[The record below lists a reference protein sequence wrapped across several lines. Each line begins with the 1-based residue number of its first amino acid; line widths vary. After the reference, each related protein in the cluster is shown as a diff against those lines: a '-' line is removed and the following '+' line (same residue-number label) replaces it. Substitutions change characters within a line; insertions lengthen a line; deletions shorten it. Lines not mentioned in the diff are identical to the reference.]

1 MAYYAEQRCK
11 ELADEGKIEYLVS
24 VSNDAAQMTTQLDDF
39 KTWGAD
45 AIVAFPQWEGMEA
58 PIQQA
63 IDEGIT
69 VVNFDIAIEAD
80 GVYRVS
86 GDNEGMGKDAAE
98 YIIDKVGTE
107 GTVVVLDVPTSGSV
121 AELRKKGF
129 TETMAAEAP
138 NMVLKEYATEFTRE
152 AGLADMAD
160 ILTAN
165 PQIDAVFSMDDE
177 TSIGALQAIRDAGR
191 TDIKVITGGGGCQEW
206 FNMMLADENQD
217 IWLQSDLYSPV
228 MVEDAVDMALDILN
242 GNAPEDPVKIIPTER
257 VDRENAADY
266 LDENS
271 PY

>member
-1 MAYYAEQRCK
+1 
-11 ELADEGKIEYLVS
+11 
-24 VSNDAAQMTTQLDDF
+24 
-39 KTWGAD
+39 
-45 AIVAFPQWEGMEA
+45 MEV

-217 IWLQSDLYSPV
+217 IWLQSDLYSPC
-228 MVEDAVDMALDILN
+228 LLY
-242 GNAPEDPVKIIPTER
+242 T
-257 VDRENAADY
+257 
-266 LDENS
+266 S
-271 PY
+271 PSPRD